1 MELEYTYADYAAD
14 KAIELIGID
23 SPSGY
28 TERAARWVQESFE
41 MLGFM
46 TERTQKGGVLVT
58 VKGGSE
64 DGLLLEAHVDT
75 LGGMVAEVKSNGRLR
90 ITNIGG
96 MQPNNAEA
104 ENVRVY
110 TRSGRAIEGT
120 CQLCNASVHVNGE
133 YGDAKRSFDTEE
145 IVLDEDVKSEE
156 DTRSL
161 GIEVGDIVCFEPRA
175 RITESGYVKS
185 RFLDDKLSVGIL
197 LGICKYI
204 RESGREPQR
213 PVYAHIT
220 VYEEVGH
227 GGSAS
232 LPAGVTEAISVDMG
246 CVGDGLTCTERQVSI
261 CAKDSGGPYSYEVT
275 GKLIEAAKAE
285 KADYAVDVYPHY
297 GSDESFPCL
306 RPVVGRGKYL
316 LSPESHD
323 SGPWKIART
332 PVQFALENELLLDEQ
347 GKAFTPEQ
355 ALKNGLPSTELPAW
369 GNARLDE
376 KKALAVLTEQLGK
389 PFEGYEGLSP
399 CRRALAV
406 AFLAYAN
413 GDKKGCVSMLDMVSS
428 SYNEIDGNA
437 DCPVLTDTAF
447 EKRLKKAWARHKD
460 VLSEKNMASHA
471 AYELPWF
478 MALLYRARQ
487 KGVLASSQ
495 FLWLRPMDRPL
506 WYALNQCGGR
516 TAWVE
521 SLAPWAHYKAEEQV
535 GQALTEPHVDLAV
548 TSLKDSLS
556 AQGWLTDIFIPPMF
570 EQSFTPAVEQA
581 EPVSDMV
588 YAAAENDPEYD
599 ANDDPSLAEEHY

>member
-1 MELEYTYADYAAD
+1 MNGRDNRDDHLFLWCAFLILVFVVLPALYIAHADSVNRPLLALAKAQIQVFTLFFDEAQTAWTRIAEADPASLSWETMQKVLHYTGSW
-14 KAIELIGID
+14 I
-23 SPSGY
+23 
-28 TERAARWVQESFE
+28 RWPFA
-41 MLGFM
+41 
-46 TERTQKGGVLVT
+46 
-58 VKGGSE
+58 
-64 DGLLLEAHVDT
+64 LLLVLFGVAATFMGRV
-75 LGGMVAEVKSNGRLR
+75 GGLVRRFNMESLLR
-90 ITNIGG
+90 
-96 MQPNNAEA
+96 NNA
-104 ENVRVY
+104 
-110 TRSGRAIEGT
+110 
-120 CQLCNASVHVNGE
+120 
-133 YGDAKRSFDTEE
+133 
-145 IVLDEDVKSEE
+145 
-156 DTRSL
+156 
-161 GIEVGDIVCFEPRA
+161 
-175 RITESGYVKS
+175 
-185 RFLDDKLSVGIL
+185 
-197 LGICKYI
+197 
-204 RESGREPQR
+204 
-213 PVYAHIT
+213 
-220 VYEEVGH
+220 
-227 GGSAS
+227 
-232 LPAGVTEAISVDMG
+232 
-246 CVGDGLTCTERQVSI
+246 
-261 CAKDSGGPYSYEVT
+261 
-275 GKLIEAAKAE
+275 
-285 KADYAVDVYPHY
+285 
-297 GSDESFPCL
+297 ESFPCL

-347 GKAFTPEQ
+347 GKPFTPEQ

-495 FLWLRPMDRPL
+495 FLWLRPMDRLL

-516 TAWVE
+516 AAWAE
-521 SLAPWAHYKAEEQV
+521 GFAAWAHYTAEEQE
-535 GQALTEPHVDLAV
+535 GKALTEPHVAPAV
-548 TSLKDSLS
+548 ASLKEALS
-556 AQGWLTDIFIPPMF
+556 AQGWLTEIFVPPMP
-570 EQSFTPAVEQA
+570 ETIPVPPADAA
-581 EPVSDMV
+581 ETSNSETETSSIESPPDADMV
-588 YAAAENDPEYD
+588 LCPPEENPEYD
-599 ANDDPSLAEEHY
+599 ANEDEHLADEYY

>member
-1 MELEYTYADYAAD
+1 MNGRDNRDDHLFLWCAFLILVFVVLPALYIAHADSVNRPLLTLAKAQIQVFTPFFDEAQTAWTRIAEADPASLSWGTMQKVLHYTGSW
-14 KAIELIGID
+14 I
-23 SPSGY
+23 
-28 TERAARWVQESFE
+28 RWPFA
-41 MLGFM
+41 
-46 TERTQKGGVLVT
+46 
-58 VKGGSE
+58 
-64 DGLLLEAHVDT
+64 LLLGLFGVAAIFMGRV
-75 LGGMVAEVKSNGRLR
+75 GGLVRRFNMESLLR
-90 ITNIGG
+90 
-96 MQPNNAEA
+96 NNA
-104 ENVRVY
+104 
-110 TRSGRAIEGT
+110 
-120 CQLCNASVHVNGE
+120 
-133 YGDAKRSFDTEE
+133 
-145 IVLDEDVKSEE
+145 
-156 DTRSL
+156 
-161 GIEVGDIVCFEPRA
+161 
-175 RITESGYVKS
+175 
-185 RFLDDKLSVGIL
+185 
-197 LGICKYI
+197 
-204 RESGREPQR
+204 
-213 PVYAHIT
+213 
-220 VYEEVGH
+220 
-227 GGSAS
+227 
-232 LPAGVTEAISVDMG
+232 
-246 CVGDGLTCTERQVSI
+246 
-261 CAKDSGGPYSYEVT
+261 
-275 GKLIEAAKAE
+275 
-285 KADYAVDVYPHY
+285 
-297 GSDESFPCL
+297 ESFPCL

-347 GKAFTPEQ
+347 GKPFTPEQ

-495 FLWLRPMDRPL
+495 FLWLRPMDRLL

-535 GQALTEPHVDLAV
+535 GQALTEPHVALAV